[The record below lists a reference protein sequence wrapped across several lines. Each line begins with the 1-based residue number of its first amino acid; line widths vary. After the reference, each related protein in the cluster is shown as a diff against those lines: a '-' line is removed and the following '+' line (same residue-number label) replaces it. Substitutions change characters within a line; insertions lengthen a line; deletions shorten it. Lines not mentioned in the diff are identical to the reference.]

1 MLENAFVLPW
11 KFARTCI
18 GNRLET
24 LKQRK
29 DLNREMSDYI
39 SLIKPCIKIK
49 ELNTQNSR
57 FLYAILIIVFK

>member
-29 DLNREMSDYI
+29 DLMSDYI